1 MVEEH
6 VNGVDVDSA
15 AVAHRRDGLS
25 EKDVRKQYLDTAKYF
40 RAKQVCF

>member
-6 VNGVDVDSA
+6 VYGVNVDSA

-25 EKDVRKQYLDTAKYF
+25 EKDVRKLFLNTATYF
-40 RAKQVCF
+40 RAKQACF